1 MLRALRY
8 ATMES
13 GSDDPGS
20 KDMFTLPLESSQPS
34 SRGNLTCRGKERK
47 RRPLPISER
56 LLSFVG
62 QSSRIKIQNTQ
73 LWVIP
78 KTIKKELGPA
88 ACLALSVKSWTGRGW
103 VGLFSTLSEESHA
116 RNKCHIL
123 RYVIVG
129 MSLIFNTFNASRQI
143 KPVCRRGVVT

>member
-1 MLRALRY
+1 MPQPQNVVCVTLRNCGD
-8 ATMES
+8 

-20 KDMFTLPLESSQPS
+20 EDMFTLPLESSEPS

-47 RRPLPISER
+47 RRTLPISER

-78 KTIKKELGPA
+78 KTIKKKKNWDPLPVWH
-88 ACLALSVKSWTGRGW
+88 SV
-103 VGLFSTLSEESHA
+103 
-116 RNKCHIL
+116 
-123 RYVIVG
+123 
-129 MSLIFNTFNASRQI
+129 
-143 KPVCRRGVVT
+143 